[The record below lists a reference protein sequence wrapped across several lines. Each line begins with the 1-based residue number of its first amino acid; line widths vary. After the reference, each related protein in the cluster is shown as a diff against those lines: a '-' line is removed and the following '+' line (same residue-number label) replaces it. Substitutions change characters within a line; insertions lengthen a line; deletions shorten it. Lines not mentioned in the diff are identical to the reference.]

1 LDLSIRKSFQ
11 ISERLGLQYAFN
23 VFNVFNNTSLDV
35 PQNQTQIAQSYA
47 CSNTANAVPDDNCQ
61 LGYLNYGEIAT
72 SNDPVDQQ
80 SALANEFK
88 LPVVNGTGKSITVPT
103 TLTAGQGTCTT
114 YSYASSA
121 GCPNNGATFGS
132 VTGTIG
138 GSRAV
143 TMALHLTF

>member
-1 LDLSIRKSFQ
+1 M
-11 ISERLGLQYAFN
+11 
-23 VFNVFNNTSLDV
+23 

-47 CSNTANAVPDDNCQ
+47 CSNTANAVTDSNCQ
-61 LGYLNYGEIAT
+61 SSYLNYGQIAT

-80 SALANEFK
+80 SALANEYI
-88 LPVVNGTGKSITVPT
+88 LPVVNGSGKGLTVPT
-103 TLTAGQGTCTT
+103 TLTNGQGTCTT

-138 GSRAV
+138 GNRAV
-143 TMALHLTF
+143 TMGLHLTF